1 MGKRKLPLCIGTHN
15 TEEIKGDNIT
25 RIHANLYLDDSKVFG
40 RYEVDYSC
48 LSTSGGVLSTCWN
61 ADEYTMAFDSLKE
74 VDDYYGKGYFKP
86 VVSRLPTMPHD

>member
-48 LSTSGGVLSTCWN
+48 LST
-61 ADEYTMAFDSLKE
+61 
-74 VDDYYGKGYFKP
+74 
-86 VVSRLPTMPHD
+86 HIII